1 MLSKIT
7 VKLGLDTETNAG
19 CGNLTISES
28 SPYPFLTISE
38 QLNVI
43 KLEPRAD
50 DEPAIYEDAKLYVFL
65 KDYPETGFVQ
75 VPIKATI
82 EACVV
87 KKLYFDTTS
96 LSLSYKI
103 GSTPQVNMLPELRQE
118 PSCQQVFDSFSLTQ
132 MSSSLTQEQFDSI
145 VRLDSAKKSITFETQ
160 DFSILGK
167 TILLKV

>member
-1 MLSKIT
+1 MLDKIT
-7 VKLGLDTETNAG
+7 AKLGLDNETNVG
-19 CGNLTISES
+19 CGNLTISEA

-65 KDYPETGFVQ
+65 KDYPETGFIQ

-87 KKLYFDTTS
+87 KKLYFNATA
-96 LSLSYKI
+96 L
-103 GSTPQVNMLPELRQE
+103 
-118 PSCQQVFDSFSLTQ
+118 
-132 MSSSLTQEQFDSI
+132 
-145 VRLDSAKKSITFETQ
+145 
-160 DFSILGK
+160 
-167 TILLKV
+167 